1 MDTTR
6 LIAQLNEIL
15 SWEWAGLVQ
24 YQQHAFILQGHW
36 REVYAPRFQESAD
49 ESLGHLRQIGS
60 KIVSLGGV
68 PTVERAEVKQAKD
81 LDELLQYG
89 LEMERKHVELYK
101 QALALCDGDSSLQ
114 VLLEDI
120 LLAEQ
125 EGADDLEKILSTQ
138 NLAIADKS
146 QEARKSG

>member
-36 REVYAPRFQESAD
+36 REV
-49 ESLGHLRQIGS
+49 GS

-68 PTVERAEVKQAKD
+68 PTIERAEVKQAKD

-138 NLAIADKS
+138 NLAITDES
-146 QEARKSG
+146 QGVRKSG